1 MSVRAV
7 AFALAA
13 ALALAACDPAG
24 PAGVRMIPL
33 GTPGEPA
40 DAAPAGAPLDAMR
53 ADASPMAGS
62 APMAADAAATPAP
75 GADGSADLAAAA
87 TAAVSDAPT
96 STSVVTDSA
105 ALAAYAQA
113 NTHAVGTAVHSRD
126 FASPERAERACARYA
141 SADQAQ
147 SAFLAAGGPAQ
158 DPRGL
163 DPDGDGY
170 ACAWDP
176 ANARGGSAG

>member
-1 MSVRAV
+1 MSLLRV
-7 AFALAA
+7 ALLLIG
-13 ALALAACDPAG
+13 ALALAGCDPAG
-24 PAGVRMIPL
+24 PAGVRLIPI
-33 GTPGEPA
+33 GTPGDAGE
-40 DAAPAGAPLDAMR
+40 AAPTGDGAPLDAMR
-53 ADASPMAGS
+53 PDASPLAG
-62 APMAADAAATPAP
+62 PTPEAAAVPAP
-75 GADGSADLAAAA
+75 EADGSADLAAAA
-87 TAAVSDAPT
+87 TAAVSDAPA
-96 STSVVTDSA
+96 STAVTTDSA

-113 NTHAVGTAVHSRD
+113 NTHAVGTSVHSRD
-126 FASPERAERACARYA
+126 FASPERAARACARYA

-176 ANARGGSAG
+176 ASARGGSAG

>member
-1 MSVRAV
+1 MNAPRIW
-7 AFALAA
+7 LLLICAA
-13 ALALAACDPAG
+13 ALAACDPAG
-24 PAGVRMIPL
+24 PAGLRMTAI
-33 GTPGEPA
+33 GSPGGA
-40 DAAPAGAPLDAMR
+40 GGGAATGDGAPLDAMR
-53 ADASPMAGS
+53 PDASPLAGS
-62 APMAADAAATPAP
+62 VQEAAAVPAAP
-75 GADGSADLAAAA
+75 ADGSADLAAAA
-87 TAAVSDAPT
+87 TAAVSDTPA
-96 STSVVTDSA
+96 STSLATDTA
-105 ALAAYAQA
+105 ALTAYAEA
-113 NTHAVGTAVHSRD
+113 NSHAVGTPVHSRD

-176 ANARGGSAG
+176 ASARGNSAG